1 MGRKAP
7 PSICPFLLQ
16 QQDSL
21 LVQIPIFSRFLWQP
35 AFVLATAL
43 ESYSIGRGHLCPVDC
58 PMAIKQQRAALLQ
71 SDRSINRRQLGEH
84 NKKIRLWGIVER
96 IG

>member
-1 MGRKAP
+1 
-7 PSICPFLLQ
+7 
-16 QQDSL
+16 
-21 LVQIPIFSRFLWQP
+21 
-35 AFVLATAL
+35 
-43 ESYSIGRGHLCPVDC
+43 
-58 PMAIKQQRAALLQ
+58 MAIKQQRAALLQ